1 MNKLEDFVMSPLAVV
16 CHDAGAANLIVA
28 WLKDYKSEVRV
39 CMKGPAQ
46 IIWER
51 NFPDNKLLPINR
63 VMDDSN
69 TLLSGTGWGD
79 LEYEA
84 RIQAK
89 QRNIKNIAVIDHWTD
104 YKGRFIR
111 NQKELLPDLIFVSD
125 KYAYK
130 KAKISFPSISIIQ
143 FPNNYL
149 QLEANLVSS
158 ARVRECQTP
167 IENILIIAEPFREKI
182 LGNDSTLEF
191 ISIEFLMSSL
201 NKINLS
207 RNLVN
212 ITLRLHPSEPLDKY
226 NFLQNKYQD
235 LVTEFKIGSNKE
247 LYEDIAWADLVVG
260 MNSFALVIS
269 IVAEVPTMSIL
280 PPGFKHCELP
290 YEEIIYLRDK

>member
-1 MNKLEDFVMSPLAVV
+1 MNKLEDFVISPLAVV

-28 WLKDYKSEVRV
+28 WLKDYKSEVKV
-39 CMKGPAQ
+39 YMEGPAK

-69 TLLSGTGWGD
+69 TLLSGTGWGN

-89 QRNIKNIAVIDHWTD
+89 KRNIKNIAVIDHWTD

-111 NQKELLPDLIFVSD
+111 NEKELLPDLIFVSD

-130 KAKISFPSISIIQ
+130 KAKITFASILVIQ
-143 FPNNYL
+143 LPNNYL
-149 QLEANLVSS
+149 QQEANLVAS
-158 ARVRECQTP
+158 ARVSECQTP

-182 LGNDSTLEF
+182 PGNDSTLEF
-191 ISIEFLMSSL
+191 ISLEFLMSNL
-201 NKINLS
+201 NKLNLS
-207 RNLVN
+207 KNLVN

-226 NFLQNKYQD
+226 NFLQNKYKS
-235 LVTEFKIGSNKE
+235 LVTEFKIARNRE

-260 MNSFALVIS
+260 VSSFALVIS
-269 IVAEVPTMSIL
+269 LTAEVPIMSIL
-280 PPGFKHCELP
+280 PPGINHCVLP
-290 YEEIIYLRDK
+290 YEEIMYL

>member
-1 MNKLEDFVMSPLAVV
+1 MNKLEDFVISPLAVV

-28 WLKDYKSEVRV
+28 WLKDYKSEARV
-39 CMKGPAQ
+39 CMEGPAK

-69 TLLSGTGWGD
+69 TLLSGTGWGNF
-79 LEYEA
+79 EYEA

-89 QRNIKNIAVIDHWTD
+89 KRNIKNIAVIDHWTD

-182 LGNDSTLEF
+182 PGNDSTLEF
-191 ISIEFLMSSL
+191 ISIEFLMSNL
-201 NKINLS
+201 NKLNLS

-226 NFLQNKYQD
+226 NFLQNKYQS
-235 LVTEFKIGSNKE
+235 LGNYI
-247 LYEDIAWADLVVG
+247 
-260 MNSFALVIS
+260 
-269 IVAEVPTMSIL
+269 
-280 PPGFKHCELP
+280 
-290 YEEIIYLRDK
+290 